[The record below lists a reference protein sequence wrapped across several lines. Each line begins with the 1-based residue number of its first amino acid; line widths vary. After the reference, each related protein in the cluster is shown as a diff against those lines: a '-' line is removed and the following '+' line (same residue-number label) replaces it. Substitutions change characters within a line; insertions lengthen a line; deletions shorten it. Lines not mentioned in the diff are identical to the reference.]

1 MKKILILIMIVVSF
15 VFSSFNNRRVYAEE
29 TLSLNG
35 NKALVMEVNSG
46 RILYASNENEKAYP
60 ASMTKMMGMYL
71 VMEAIKENKITME
84 DNVTCSS
91 IASSMGGTQIYL
103 EEGEVMKVEDLF
115 KAVAINSANDAI
127 VCLGEYIFGSNENF
141 IKEMNSKAKELGM
154 NNTHFN
160 NATGFDD
167 ENHYSTTFDMG
178 IIGRSLVKDYPEV
191 LKYSSLTEDYIKGN
205 RNEEFWLVNTN
216 KLLKHCEGM
225 DGLKTGYTSKAGYNL
240 TSTVKRNGIRILTV
254 VMNEKSIQERS
265 QDTIKLVNYAFSKLK
280 IERLLNKGDVVG
292 KYIFPN
298 SMGDEVEICLKED
311 VDVVLLKE
319 EDVSSLKLNM
329 KIDDVKL
336 PLQKDDIVGYL
347 EVVDNEGNI
356 FIFSVTVNENVEKK
370 SFIKVWFKNILRW
383 VS

>member
-141 IKEMNSKAKELGM
+141 IKEMNNKAKELGM

>member
-1 MKKILILIMIVVSF
+1 
-15 VFSSFNNRRVYAEE
+15 
-29 TLSLNG
+29 
-35 NKALVMEVNSG
+35 
-46 RILYASNENEKAYP
+46 
-60 ASMTKMMGMYL
+60 
-71 VMEAIKENKITME
+71 
-84 DNVTCSS
+84 
-91 IASSMGGTQIYL
+91 
-103 EEGEVMKVEDLF
+103 
-115 KAVAINSANDAI
+115 
-127 VCLGEYIFGSNENF
+127 
-141 IKEMNSKAKELGM
+141 MNSKAKELGM

>member
-1 MKKILILIMIVVSF
+1 MIVVSF

-71 VMEAIKENKITME
+71 VMEAVKENKITME

-103 EEGEVMKVEDLF
+103 EEGEVMKVEDLL

-141 IKEMNSKAKELGM
+141 IKEMNNKAKELGM

>member
-1 MKKILILIMIVVSF
+1 MIVVSF

-141 IKEMNSKAKELGM
+141 IKEMNNKAKELGM

-336 PLQKDDIVGYL
+336 PLQKDNIVGYL

>member
-1 MKKILILIMIVVSF
+1 M
-15 VFSSFNNRRVYAEE
+15 
-29 TLSLNG
+29 LND
-35 NKALVMEVNSG
+35 
-46 RILYASNENEKAYP
+46 I
-60 ASMTKMMGMYL
+60 
-71 VMEAIKENKITME
+71 IK
-84 DNVTCSS
+84 V
-91 IASSMGGTQIYL
+91 
-103 EEGEVMKVEDLF
+103 
-115 KAVAINSANDAI
+115 
-127 VCLGEYIFGSNENF
+127 
-141 IKEMNSKAKELGM
+141 
-154 NNTHFN
+154 
-160 NATGFDD
+160 
-167 ENHYSTTFDMG
+167 
-178 IIGRSLVKDYPEV
+178 SLVC
-191 LKYSSLTEDYIKGN
+191 I
-205 RNEEFWLVNTN
+205 
-216 KLLKHCEGM
+216 
-225 DGLKTGYTSKAGYNL
+225 KTGYTSKAGYNL

-280 IERLLNKGDVVG
+280 NERLLNKGDVVG

>member
-1 MKKILILIMIVVSF
+1 MIVVSF

-141 IKEMNSKAKELGM
+141 IKEMNNKAKELGM